1 MYASL
6 KIGVLATLVAAFVPA
21 MADDSPSAPPVK
33 SPKAQMQDCMAKQRA
48 AHSGMSE
55 KAMRKACQ
63 NQLQSLQ
70 NHPSVPVTPNG
81 TPSQDRV
88 PAEDTPPPS
97 NTPPSN

>member
-1 MYASL
+1 MNALL
-6 KIGVLATLVAAFVPA
+6 KIGVLATLVAGFVPA
-21 MADDSPSAPPVK
+21 MADDAPSAPPVK

-55 KAMRKACQ
+55 KAMRKTCH
-63 NQLQSLQ
+63 NQLQSMQ

-88 PAEDTPPPS
+88 PAEDSAPPS
-97 NTPPSN
+97 K